1 MDNILTIK
9 RELVDRV
16 RARRK
21 EQKISQQKLAERSGV
36 SFGSV
41 KRFER
46 FGEIS
51 LVSLLKVAQALGCE
65 SDFAYL
71 FKEKQPVKLYFHYQD
86 KNESLTPS
94 AVWA

>member
-9 RELVDRV
+9 RELVARV
-16 RARRK
+16 RECRRK
-21 EQKISQQKLAERSGV
+21 KGLSQQRLAEQSGV

-51 LVSLLKVAQALGCE
+51 LVSLLRLAIALNCE
-65 SDFAYL
+65 SDFAHL
-71 FKEKQPVKLYFHYQD
+71 FQSATISGHYVLANPQQD
-86 KNESLTPS
+86 HSVTL
-94 AVWA
+94 VWA

>member
-1 MDNILTIK
+1 MDTILTIK

-16 RARRK
+16 RSRRK
-21 EQKISQQKLAERSGV
+21 EQRISQQRLAEQSGV

-51 LVSLLKVAQALGCE
+51 LSSLLRIAQVLQCE
-65 SDFAYL
+65 ADFAGL
-71 FKEKQPVKLYFHYQD
+71 FQRRGIKLYFHYQD
-86 KNESLTPS
+86 KNESLTPT
-94 AVWA
+94 AIWA